1 MALTKTTAGKYV
13 TLAETIDVV
22 DSGGGNAVYALG
34 TAFGSDQYDWENKK
48 ITIKIEM
55 TELSAG
61 NGAWDMYVQTSPN
74 GLTTGDVTTAGSG
87 AWPNW
92 VDASANLN
100 TSLNS
105 TAVGN
110 SAIVVADLTDVW
122 APYMRIRAYSD
133 GTDTQ
138 DASQLKITVSLE
150 PVDGDL
156 SGNDLGGDGTTG
168 VGPDPS

>member
-1 MALTKTTAGKYV
+1 MDLPNISV
-13 TLAETIDVV
+13 
-22 DSGGGNAVYALG
+22 S
-34 TAFGSDQYDWENKK
+34 
-48 ITIKIEM
+48 
-55 TELSAG
+55 
-61 NGAWDMYVQTSPN
+61 TSPN
-74 GLTTGDVTTAGSG
+74 GSTTGDVTTPGSG

-100 TSLNS
+100 TSLTS

-138 DASQLKITVSLE
+138 DASQVKITVALE
-150 PVDGDL
+150 GADGDL
-156 SGNDLGGDGTTG
+156 ASGDIGGIG
-168 VGPDPS
+168 VDPS

>member
-1 MALTKTTAGKYV
+1 MALTKSSAGKYV
-13 TLAETIDVV
+13 VLEETIDVV
-22 DSGGGNAVYALG
+22 DSDGGAAVYALG

-55 TELSAG
+55 TEVSAG
-61 NGAWDMYVQTSPN
+61 NAGWDMYVQTSPN
-74 GLTTGDVTTAGSG
+74 GSTSGDVTTPGSG

-105 TAVGN
+105 TGLN
-110 SAIVVADLTDVW
+110 SAIVVADLTDIW

-138 DASQLKITVSLE
+138 DAQQLKITVALE
-150 PVDGDL
+150 GVDGDL
-156 SGNDLGGDGTTG
+156 SSTDIGG
-168 VGPDPS
+168 VGADPS

>member
-1 MALTKTTAGKYV
+1 MALSKSTAGKYV
-13 TLAETIDVV
+13 VLEETIDVV

-48 ITIKIEM
+48 VTVKIEM

-61 NGAWDMYVQTSPN
+61 NAAWDMYVQTSPN
-74 GLTTGDVTTAGSG
+74 GLTTGDVTTPGSG

-105 TAVGN
+105 TTVGN
-110 SAIVVADLTDVW
+110 SAIVVADLTDIW

-138 DASQLKITVSLE
+138 DASQIKVTIALE
-150 PVDGDL
+150 GADGDL
-156 SGNDLGGDGTTG
+156 LSEDFGG
-168 VGPDPS
+168 VGADPS

>member
-1 MALTKTTAGKYV
+1 MALSKSSVGKYIV
-13 TLAETIDVV
+13 LEDTIDVV

-34 TAFGSDQYDWENKK
+34 TAFGSDEYDFENKK
-48 ITIKIEM
+48 VTIKIEM

-61 NGAWDMYVQTSPN
+61 NAAWDMYVQTSPN
-74 GLTTGDVTTAGSG
+74 GSTDGDVTTPGSG

-110 SAIVVADLTDVW
+110 SAIVLADLTDVY

-138 DASQLKITVSLE
+138 DASQIKITVALE
-150 PVDGDL
+150 GVDGDIK
-156 SGNDLGGDGTTG
+156 SADIGG
-168 VGPDPS
+168 VGVDPS

>member
-22 DSGGGNAVYALG
+22 DSAGGNAVYALG

-48 ITIKIEM
+48 ITVKIEM
-55 TELSAG
+55 TEVSAG
-61 NGAWDMYVQTSPN
+61 NAAWDMYVQTSPN
-74 GLTTGDVTTAGSG
+74 GSTAGDVTTPGSG

-105 TAVGN
+105 TGLN
-110 SAIVVADLTDVW
+110 SAIVVADLTDIW

-138 DASQLKITVSLE
+138 DASQLKITLSLE
-150 PVDGDL
+150 GVDGDV
-156 SGNDLGGDGTTG
+156 SGTDLGGDGTTG
-168 VGPDPS
+168 IGPDPS

>member
-1 MALTKTTAGKYV
+1 MALTKTTAGRYV

-22 DSGGGNAVYALG
+22 DSGGGSAVYALG

-48 ITIKIEM
+48 VTIKIEM

-74 GLTTGDVTTAGSG
+74 GSTTGDVTTPGSG

-100 TSLNS
+100 TSLAS

-110 SAIVVADLTDVW
+110 SAIITADLTDVW
-122 APYMRIRAYSD
+122 APYMRIRAYTD

-138 DASQLKITVSLE
+138 DASQLKITIALE
-150 PVDGDL
+150 AVDGDL

-168 VGPDPS
+168 IGADPS

>member
-74 GLTTGDVTTAGSG
+74 GSTTGDVTTPVSG

-138 DASQLKITVSLE
+138 DASQLKITVALE
-150 PVDGDL
+150 GVDGDIA
-156 SGNDLGGDGTTG
+156 SSDFGG
-168 VGPDPS
+168 VGADPS

>member
-1 MALTKTTAGKYV
+1 MALTKTSHGNYV

-22 DSGGGNAVYALG
+22 DSGGGNAVYAMG
-34 TAFGSDQYDWENKK
+34 TAVSSSEFNWENKK
-48 ITIKIEM
+48 ITVKIEM

-61 NGAWDMYVQTSPN
+61 NGAWDMYVQTSPT
-74 GLTTGDVTTAGSG
+74 GSTTGDVTTAGSG

-138 DASQLKITVSLE
+138 DASQLKITVALE
-150 PVDGDL
+150 SVDGDL
-156 SGNDLGGDGTTG
+156 SSSDIGGIGA
-168 VGPDPS
+168 DPS

>member
-1 MALTKTTAGKYV
+1 MALTKTSHGKYV
-13 TLAETIDVV
+13 TLEETIDVV

-48 ITIKIEM
+48 VTIKIEM

-61 NGAWDMYVQTSPN
+61 NAAWDMYVQTSPN
-74 GLTTGDVTTAGSG
+74 GSTSGDVTTPGSG

-150 PVDGDL
+150 GADGDL
-156 SGNDLGGDGTTG
+156 SSSDIGG
-168 VGPDPS
+168 VGADPS